1 MNKLFSCSIQFAK
14 LNCIMVIDQ
23 YRKIP
28 VPNRVIIPMPEY
40 KPELAELLTLQYQS
54 TGKIPAINTTVD
66 GVNIVEKRST
76 EDTIFLVCEVIHNET
91 DFDKTNA
98 FTIIKNREKRIHEE
112 A

>member
-1 MNKLFSCSIQFAK
+1 MNKLFSCTIQFAK

-54 TGKIPAINTTVD
+54 TGKISGINTTVD
-66 GVNIVEKRST
+66 GVSIVEKRST
-76 EDTIFLVCEVIHNET
+76 EDTIFLVVEVVHNET
-91 DFDKTNA
+91 DFYKSKSL
-98 FTIIKNREKRIHEE
+98 TIRRNSKKYTSEE

>member
-1 MNKLFSCSIQFAK
+1 MNKLFSCTIQFAK

-28 VPNRVIIPMPEY
+28 VPNRVIIPIPEY

-54 TGKIPAINTTVD
+54 TGKIPAINTTVE
-66 GVNIVEKRST
+66 GVKIVEKRST
-76 EDTIFLVCEVIHNET
+76 EETIFLVCEIIHNET
-91 DFDKTNA
+91 NFDKSKS
-98 FTIIKNREKRIHEE
+98 FTIIRNSKKYTREE